1 MKIVKKRDE
10 IENILQSVKGFGKSV
25 GLVLTMG
32 NIHQGH
38 LSLVKIA
45 SQKADKVIVSIY
57 VNPTQFSKNED
68 YNTYPRNID
77 RDISYLSSFKKCEIV
92 YIPSN
97 MYNNDHATSTA
108 MNANVTQVTEH
119 A

>member
-1 MKIVKKRDE
+1 MIKKINNARDVNKIIIEWKKNNYK
-10 IENILQSVKGFGKSV
+10 IAVV
-25 GLVLTMG
+25 PTMG
-32 NIHQGH
+32 SIHEGH

-77 RDISYLSSFKKCEIV
+77 RDISYLLRFKKCEIV

-97 MYNNDHATSTA
+97 MYNND
-108 MNANVTQVTEH
+108 E
-119 A
+119 